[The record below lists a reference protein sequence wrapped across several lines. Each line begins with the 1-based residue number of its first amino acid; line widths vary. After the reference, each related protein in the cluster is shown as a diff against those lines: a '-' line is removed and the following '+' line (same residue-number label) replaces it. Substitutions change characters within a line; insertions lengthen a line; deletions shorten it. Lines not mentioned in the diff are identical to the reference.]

1 MMRCKQCKSKSK
13 PKNLHKC
20 SFCESPYHVQ
30 CLINCFKKVTSESN
44 AASTNLSTVTFY
56 CSECI
61 DLLKDMQTKHDNL
74 SAVTNTFIED
84 QKKAMEN
91 MNNQQEATKVA
102 LAKANDKATELEGK
116 WNISRIFLVD
126 AQKTIESLEAQLQ
139 NYKLQEDFKLQEA
152 ELQDNELQ
160 EGVNQEDKIQEDEIQ
175 EDKGQMDE
183 CQEEELQE
191 IKCQAKTSTT
201 ILQACPN
208 PDGRL
213 EGQSSTLK
221 IDNRFLQKSKQ
232 QNFSNDPDSFD
243 TDFLIKI
250 VKEDRKRFS
259 RCLNICIRGL
269 PYSGDDEKSFLS
281 LCQFQLNLDPDLV
294 ANSIVS
300 LNRVGNTGCLKP
312 RVLIIKLN
320 CRNTRKT
327 ILRNSY
333 KLKNFISSAGTNVF
347 VSPDFTRAQLLINSR
362 NKQRRCSRAKTFMTQ
377 HSCESQQSQEIILSH
392 DRVA

>member
-61 DLLKDMQTKHDNL
+61 DLLKDVRTKHDNL

-102 LAKANDKATELEGK
+102 LAKANDKATELEEK

-126 AQKTIESLEAQLQ
+126 AHKTIESLEAQLQ

-160 EGVNQEDKIQEDEIQ
+160 EDVNQEDKIQEDE
-175 EDKGQMDE
+175 
-183 CQEEELQE
+183 CQEEELQAF
-191 IKCQAKTSTT
+191 KRQAETSTT

-294 ANSIVS
+294 AKSIVS
-300 LNRVGNTGCLKP
+300 LTRVGDTGCLKP

-347 VSPDFTRAQLLINSR
+347 LSPDFSRAQLLINSR
-362 NKQRRCSRAKTFMTQ
+362 NKQKRSSRAQIFMSQ
-377 HSCESQQSQEIILSH
+377 HFVGVQQTSGHQPQEIFLSNN
-392 DRVA
+392 RVA

>member
-1 MMRCKQCKSKSK
+1 M
-13 PKNLHKC
+13 
-20 SFCESPYHVQ
+20 
-30 CLINCFKKVTSESN
+30 
-44 AASTNLSTVTFY
+44 
-56 CSECI
+56 
-61 DLLKDMQTKHDNL
+61 
-74 SAVTNTFIED
+74 
-84 QKKAMEN
+84 
-91 MNNQQEATKVA
+91 
-102 LAKANDKATELEGK
+102 
-116 WNISRIFLVD
+116 
-126 AQKTIESLEAQLQ
+126 EAQLQ

-160 EGVNQEDKIQEDEIQ
+160 EDVNQEDKIQEDEIQ
-175 EDKGQMDE
+175 EDEGQMDE

-191 IKCQAKTSTT
+191 IKRQAETSTT

-347 VSPDFTRAQLLINSR
+347 LSPDFSRAQLLINSR
-362 NKQRRCSRAKTFMTQ
+362 NKQKRSSRAQIFMSQ
-377 HSCESQQSQEIILSH
+377 HSFGVQQTSGHQPQEIFLSNN
-392 DRVA
+392 RVA

>member
-1 MMRCKQCKSKSK
+1 
-13 PKNLHKC
+13 
-20 SFCESPYHVQ
+20 
-30 CLINCFKKVTSESN
+30 
-44 AASTNLSTVTFY
+44 
-56 CSECI
+56 
-61 DLLKDMQTKHDNL
+61 MQTKHDNL

-102 LAKANDKATELEGK
+102 LAKANDKATELEEK

-126 AQKTIESLEAQLQ
+126 AHKTIESLEAQLQ

-160 EGVNQEDKIQEDEIQ
+160 EDVIQEDASQQDASQ
-175 EDKGQMDE
+175 EDAS
-183 CQEEELQE
+183 QEDELQE
-191 IKCQAKTSTT
+191 VKRQAKTST
-201 ILQACPN
+201 ILQACQN

-213 EGQSSTLK
+213 EGQSSTQK

-232 QNFSNDPDSFD
+232 QNFSNGPDSFD

-300 LNRVGNTGCLKP
+300 LTRVGNTGCLKP